1 VGLYQALSRI
11 GLLGKHILDWFIAIG
26 FQVEEVDF
34 ALFFIFF
41 SDKISGNGKRKR
53 KSKTKLF
60 HMLILVRKYV

>member
-34 ALFFIFF
+34 ALFFTFF
-41 SDKISGNGKRKR
+41 QMKYLAMEKESGRVKRNY
-53 KSKTKLF
+53 S
-60 HMLILVRKYV
+60 IC